1 MSYGI
6 GPPPV
11 ITTQP
16 QPQSTCSGNSVTF
29 TAAATTT
36 FGTLTYQ
43 WRRGGSNISGA
54 TSTSYTT
61 GTAGSYDCV
70 TTNPWGSTTT
80 NAATLTVNAATAISG
95 QPATQRVAYGGT
107 GTFSVVASG
116 TSISYQWRRN
126 SVVIPGATALNY
138 TTGNPGSYDCVVTG
152 SCGTVTSN
160 ASPLLIN
167 NANWVSSVAAAKQLT
182 DGTVVGLSQGPNVT
196 RSLSGFYYVEDY
208 NRVAGIRV
216 IANGSANMLSE
227 KGVATIYG
235 IIQNY
240 NGERVING
248 GLISGGGSGMQPQPV
263 GVTCAAALSRLAQ
276 GLYVRMAGT
285 VSDPQSLTN
294 TFVLNDGSGYVIVR
308 TLRRLTAGGWSEG
321 QRPWSARPGTIR
333 PGAAG
338 EQDGRPLVTP

>member
-1 MSYGI
+1 MNLG
-6 GPPPV
+6 GCPAAPT

-16 QPQSTCSGNSVTF
+16 QNQTVCSGASATF
-29 TAAATTT
+29 TVAATTT
-36 FGTLTYQ
+36 QGSLSYQ
-43 WRRGGSNISGA
+43 WRFGGVNLPGS
-54 TSTSYTT
+54 TSTSYIATAA
-61 GTAGSYDCV
+61 GTYDCV
-70 TTNPWGSTTT
+70 VSGRCYSTTSHP
-80 NAATLTVNAATAISG
+80 ATLTLNTLTSIST
-95 QPATQRVAYGGT
+95 QPATQRVAYGST
-107 GTFSVVASG
+107 GTFTVVASG
-116 TSISYQWRRN
+116 TSIAYQWRRN
-126 SVVIPGATALNY
+126 SVVIPGATASSY

-152 SCGTVTSN
+152 TCGTVTSN

-208 NRVAGIRV
+208 NRAAGIRV

-248 GLISGGGSGMQPQPV
+248 GLISGGGSGMQPEPV
-263 GVTCAAALSRLAQ
+263 GMTCAAAVTRVAQ

-294 TFVLNDGSGYVIVR
+294 TFVLNDGSGYIIVVLSGVSLPADGAKVNVLGVLGQEPYGQV
-308 TLRRLTAGGWSEG
+308 LRVNKTADLW
-321 QRPWSARPGTIR
+321 
-333 PGAAG
+333 
-338 EQDGRPLVTP
+338 